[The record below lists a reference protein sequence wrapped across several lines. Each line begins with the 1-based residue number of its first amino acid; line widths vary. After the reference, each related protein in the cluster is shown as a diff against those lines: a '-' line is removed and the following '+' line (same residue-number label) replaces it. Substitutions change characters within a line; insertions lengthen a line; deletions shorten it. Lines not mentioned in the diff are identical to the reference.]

1 MGTKAALHYALD
13 VPAHGTSVIRLRLAE
28 AAESA
33 APGGDWF
40 GDAFERQLQQS
51 RDEANEFYDVTIPSH
66 ITGDARHVIRQAAAG
81 LLWTKQFYHYVVK
94 DWLEGDPGQP
104 PPPAER
110 ARGRNHDW
118 THLYN
123 RDVISVPDKW
133 EYPWYAA
140 WDLAF
145 HMIPFAKLDPE
156 FAKDQLV
163 LFLREWYMHPSGQ
176 LPAYE
181 WALSRRQPAGAR
193 LGRMARLQDD
203 RRGRPPRP
211 RSSSPACSRSCCSTS
226 PGG

>member
-1 MGTKAALHYALD
+1 MKDAFHEFLVHGRSDAVNPEVRARRRRFITRSMCRRMARRSSACGSRRRPDPHR
-13 VPAHGTSVIRLRLAE
+13 PAD
-28 AAESA
+28 
-33 APGGDWF
+33 DWF
-40 GDAFERQLQQS
+40 GDGFARQLQQS

-94 DWLEGDPGQP
+94 DWLEGDPGYP
-104 PPPAER
+104 SPAAER

-145 HMIPFAKLDPE
+145 HMIP
-156 FAKDQLV
+156 
-163 LFLREWYMHPSGQ
+163 LREARSGVREG
-176 LPAYE
+176 PAR
-181 WALSRRQPAGAR
+181 AVPA
-193 LGRMARLQDD
+193 
-203 RRGRPPRP
+203 
-211 RSSSPACSRSCCSTS
+211 
-226 PGG
+226 